1 MKNRAPSASVDGD
14 AATSEPIRLGLVE
27 IVWSD
32 DGARYRIV
40 ENFAGLNAALRKR
53 QTAQR

>member
-1 MKNRAPSASVDGD
+1 MKNRSQFGSVDGD
-14 AATSEPIRLGLVE
+14 AAISEPIRLGLVE
-27 IVWSD
+27 MVWTD

>member
-1 MKNRAPSASVDGD
+1 MKNRSQFGSVDGD
-14 AATSEPIRLGLVE
+14 TAISEPIRLGLVE
-27 IVWSD
+27 MD